1 MNKNSK
7 DNNKVSLNNK
17 TIINPGEQEER
28 GYLAG
33 IKKKLHDTITRI
45 DRQISRHAREVKE
58 FKEYLWENKA
68 GMDHAEKV
76 SVRQSVEQG
85 ALTGEAALAKKKR
98 LHKLIRSPYFGR
110 IDFSEHGRDD
120 RLPIYIGIHSYF
132 DEEDNLNLIHDW
144 RAPVSGMFY
153 DFETGEAFYR
163 SPDGEINGDILLK
176 RQYRI
181 REGEME
187 FMLESDL
194 NIHDELLQEELS
206 KASDDKMK
214 NIVATIQRD
223 QNAII
228 RNEISGTL
236 IIQGVAG
243 SGKTSVA
250 LHRIAFL
257 LYRYKDTITSR
268 DILILSPN
276 KVFAD
281 YIANVLPELGEDKI
295 PEKGMEELAA
305 ELLDHKFRFQNFFQQ
320 VGQLLEKDDE
330 SFIGRIRFKATF
342 EFLNKLNQYL
352 LHIENNY
359 FQAEDMIVKRYP
371 VPGWFIEE
379 RLRALHRVPLFR
391 RFERV
396 ARDVEENIRIYYQ
409 YEITGAERNSI
420 RSGVRKMFRITA
432 IRNLYK
438 DLFEWLGK
446 PEMFKTAKGSIL
458 EYSDVFP
465 LIYLKIRLE
474 GISALDRV
482 KHLLVDEMQDYT
494 PVQYAVLGLLF
505 PCRKTIL
512 GDAGQSVNPYSSS
525 NSSEIQKALPGADC
539 VELTKS
545 YRSTCE
551 IISFARRISGA
562 ASMEVIERHG
572 DNPEVK
578 ELRNKDD
585 EIREIKDIVGR
596 FMKTGQNSLGIIC
609 KTQKQADRLHSRL
622 KEDYRDIYLLN
633 SGSTSF
639 SNGVII
645 TSVHLA
651 KGLEFDQVIVPFAT
665 AVNYTTEVD
674 RGLLYIACTRAM
686 HKLTLTYTKECT
698 GFIVR
703 D

>member
-1 MNKNSK
+1 MRWIPCLAQHNSG
-7 DNNKVSLNNK
+7 L
-17 TIINPGEQEER
+17 
-28 GYLAG
+28 
-33 IKKKLHDTITRI
+33 
-45 DRQISRHAREVKE
+45 
-58 FKEYLWENKA
+58 
-68 GMDHAEKV
+68 
-76 SVRQSVEQG
+76 
-85 ALTGEAALAKKKR
+85 
-98 LHKLIRSPYFGR
+98 LIG
-110 IDFSEHGRDD
+110 
-120 RLPIYIGIHSYF
+120 
-132 DEEDNLNLIHDW
+132 
-144 RAPVSGMFY
+144 
-153 DFETGEAFYR
+153 
-163 SPDGEINGDILLK
+163 
-176 RQYRI
+176 
-181 REGEME
+181 
-187 FMLESDL
+187 
-194 NIHDELLQEELS
+194 
-206 KASDDKMK
+206 
-214 NIVATIQRD
+214 
-223 QNAII
+223 
-228 RNEISGTL
+228 L